1 MINER
6 ICEGCGDCGAKSNCL
21 SVHPVA
27 TEFGRKTR
35 IHQASCNVDY
45 SCLEGDCPSFVTVVP
60 QPGWRRAA
68 LPPVQESELPTPV
81 PAVDGGQFR
90 MRITGIGGT
99 GIVTVAQILATAA
112 VMSGREV
119 RGLDQTGLAQK
130 GGAVV
135 SDLTITA
142 RPAEFAAKLGRSRC
156 DLYLG
161 CDGLVATDPA
171 YLAAAD
177 SGRTIAVVST
187 TEVPTGRMVT
197 DTSVDY
203 PTPGAV
209 RSAVDQASTRAVY
222 LNAGSIAGSALGDD
236 QYANM
241 VLVGAAYQSGAIPVD
256 AEVIEQAITLNG
268 VAVAANV
275 QAFRLGRLAV
285 ADPSKLHTALGL
297 GQDPPGAAV
306 SVTRSPEAERLAAST
321 GVTDGSELAA
331 LLVSRITDLVSYQ
344 DERYARRY
352 AEFVGRV
359 REAEAVAAASGRD
372 SGGSAGSGGEC
383 VVTETVARNLHK
395 LMAYKDEYE
404 IARLALDPAFHRQVD
419 AAFGP
424 GSKLSY
430 RLHPPLL
437 RAMGLQRKI
446 ALGRWF
452 DGAFVGLR
460 AMRRVRGSRA
470 DIFGYSRMR
479 RLERELIAEYRAS
492 IEAALPL
499 LRADTQ
505 PLVVAIAALPDL
517 IRGYEEIKL
526 ANVERYR
533 AELEA
538 LQAQLSAAASSVPVA

>member
-1 MINER
+1 
-6 ICEGCGDCGAKSNCL
+6 
-21 SVHPVA
+21 
-27 TEFGRKTR
+27 
-35 IHQASCNVDY
+35 
-45 SCLEGDCPSFVTVVP
+45 
-60 QPGWRRAA
+60 
-68 LPPVQESELPTPV
+68 
-81 PAVDGGQFR
+81 

-112 VMSGREV
+112 VLNGREV

-142 RPAEFAAKLGRSRC
+142 GPAELASKLGRSQC

-177 SGRTIAVVST
+177 PGRTVAVVST
-187 TEVPTGRMVT
+187 TEVPTGQMVT

-203 PTPGAV
+203 PSPGAV
-209 RSAVDQASTRAVY
+209 RSAVDGASSRAVY

-241 VLVGAAYQSGAIPVD
+241 VLVGAAYQSGALPVGAD
-256 AEVIEQAITLNG
+256 VIEQAITLNG

-285 ADPSKLHTALGL
+285 ADPDRLHALVG
-297 GQDPPGAAV
+297 GGRESARAG
-306 SVTRSPEAERLAAST
+306 VTVPRSPEAERLAGVT
-321 GVTDGSELAA
+321 GVTDGSELFA
-331 LLVSRITDLVSYQ
+331 LVVSRVADLVSYQ
-344 DERYARRY
+344 DEAYARGY

-359 REAEAVAAASGRD
+359 RAAA
-372 SGGSAGSGGEC
+372 GEGE
-383 VVTETVARNLHK
+383 VTEAVARNLHK

-404 IARLALDPAFHRQVD
+404 IARLALDPAFQQEVD
-419 AAFGP
+419 ATFGP
-424 GSKLSY
+424 GSKVSY

-470 DIFGYSRMR
+470 DVFGYSRMR

-492 IEAALPL
+492 VEAALPL

-517 IRGYEEIKL
+517 IRGYEDVKL

-533 AELEA
+533 AELES
-538 LQAQLSAAASSVPVA
+538 LQAQLAAAASSVPVA